1 MSTNYN
7 NDNTSITTFSYF
19 AKVCESISHTNSK
32 NEKVRIL
39 ADYLSLL
46 DDESLIIACT
56 FLSNRALHI
65 DTGLELNVGYS
76 LLWSVLESISKA
88 CKDELIDVYLKYGD
102 IGIVAEHAVNK
113 IAVRPLVRVELTL
126 RYVYEQFINIAKKE
140 GKDSLSKKKD
150 ILVGLFANSSPIE
163 AKYLAKIIANELRI
177 GVVEGL
183 LEHAIASAFNK
194 DYSAVEDA
202 YLACNNLADV
212 ALQAKYNRL
221 DTIIV
226 RPSKPIAFMLADT
239 LTSIDNLKEYPKPLI
254 VEYKYDGVRA
264 QVHKYNSN
272 VKIFSRGLED
282 ISKQFPEIVEGIKS
296 IITNDAILDGEIV
309 AFKDG
314 KMLAFNILQR
324 RLGRKDYYYHNEDD
338 NDSNLKD
345 IIEVKYI
352 AFDIL
357 YYNGEILL
365 KEPLIKRKELLFKA
379 VNINGNNNKEVEVA
393 WYTLAYDEQIIHNM
407 LKESI
412 DKGYEGLMIKDSSSY
427 YRAGKRG
434 KHWLKLKGRRD
445 TVDAV
450 IVAAEY
456 GHGKRAGL
464 LSDYTF
470 AVKDSDSLKV
480 IGKAYTGLSD
490 EEIRDLTLRLKS
502 LTIKDEGLRL
512 IVKPS
517 IVIEVE
523 FDSVVKSS
531 RYDSGYALRFP
542 RIKAIR
548 YDKGIEDI
556 DTLDKVKAMAS
567 R

>member
-7 NDNTSITTFSYF
+7 NDNTSITTFSYS

-357 YYNGEILL
+357 YYNGKILL

-379 VNINGNNNKEVEVA
+379 VNINGNSNKEVEVA

-412 DKGYEGLMIKDSSSY
+412 DKGYEGLMIKDSLSY

>member
-1 MSTNYN
+1 
-7 NDNTSITTFSYF
+7 
-19 AKVCESISHTNSK
+19 
-32 NEKVRIL
+32 
-39 ADYLSLL
+39 
-46 DDESLIIACT
+46 
-56 FLSNRALHI
+56 
-65 DTGLELNVGYS
+65 
-76 LLWSVLESISKA
+76 
-88 CKDELIDVYLKYGD
+88 
-102 IGIVAEHAVNK
+102 
-113 IAVRPLVRVELTL
+113 
-126 RYVYEQFINIAKKE
+126 
-140 GKDSLSKKKD
+140 
-150 ILVGLFANSSPIE
+150 
-163 AKYLAKIIANELRI
+163 
-177 GVVEGL
+177 
-183 LEHAIASAFNK
+183 
-194 DYSAVEDA
+194 
-202 YLACNNLADV
+202 
-212 ALQAKYNRL
+212 
-221 DTIIV
+221 
-226 RPSKPIAFMLADT
+226 
-239 LTSIDNLKEYPKPLI
+239 
-254 VEYKYDGVRA
+254 
-264 QVHKYNSN
+264 
-272 VKIFSRGLED
+272 
-282 ISKQFPEIVEGIKS
+282 
-296 IITNDAILDGEIV
+296 
-309 AFKDG
+309 
-314 KMLAFNILQR
+314 MLAFNILQR

-357 YYNGEILL
+357 YYNGKILL

-379 VNINGNNNKEVEVA
+379 VNINGNSNKEVEVA

-412 DKGYEGLMIKDSSSY
+412 DKGYEGLMIKDSLSY

-490 EEIRDLTLRLKS
+490 EEIRYLTLRLKS

>member
-202 YLACNNLADV
+202 YLACNNIADL

-324 RLGRKDYYYHNEDD
+324 RLGRKDYYYHNED

-357 YYNGEILL
+357 YYNGKILL

-379 VNINGNNNKEVEVA
+379 VNINGNSNKEVEVA

-427 YRAGKRG
+427 YRVGKRG